1 MNSRKTTASLV
12 ETTLKRGICLS
23 SCYICQECKVS
34 FYVHQI
40 PRIFAYISRNIGLM
54 NKLMP
59 RRPVD
64 FLASCRFVIPLILGE
79 IMQYLFRTE
88 NLSLRFTRDSKRLT
102 QLLIEAAP
110 LYKMRRRLGE
120 IEPRFVCSILIFLLV
135 HSSKLA
141 EGCHHTCYTTW
152 YNIHAMLFQ

>member
-12 ETTLKRGICLS
+12 GTTLKKEICLS

-102 QLLIEAAP
+102 QLLIETAP
-110 LYKMRRRLGE
+110 LYKMRRLGE
-120 IEPRFVCSILIFLLV
+120 IEARFLCSILIFLLV
-135 HSSKLA
+135 HSSKLD
-141 EGCHHTCYTTW
+141 EGCQHTRNTT
-152 YNIHAMLFQ
+152 

>member
-1 MNSRKTTASLV
+1 MNSRKTSASLV
-12 ETTLKRGICLS
+12 ETTLKKEICLS
-23 SCYICQECKVS
+23 SYYICQECKVS

-59 RRPVD
+59 RRPVG

-88 NLSLRFTRDSKRLT
+88 NLSLRFTRNSKRLT

-120 IEPRFVCSILIFLLV
+120 IEARFVCSILIFLLV
-135 HSSKLA
+135 HSSKLD
-141 EGCHHTCYTTW
+141 EGCQHTR
-152 YNIHAMLFQ
+152 